1 MNSETKKA
9 ELLTESLFAFSSLYG
24 RRLDSLVIQRYV
36 EIVVSELTEQ
46 QLNKAIEGVWRT
58 CKRFPLPADFLE
70 LGKAVKSWREE
81 GLSEWVLICNALPT
95 QPENLSQ
102 RGKYALQTL
111 GGAYSLGQVSLKE
124 RGYLKADFLRAYEI
138 YQPGMELIEPKTQGA
153 DAKEL
158 RQQQDELERQK
169 GDESWKR
176 GFEQCRNVLAAI
188 AKRKKRVSPNLDL
201 DLNEPTGAADPTER
215 PNYSEAELEAIIAQA
230 KSRYDDAKQESD
242 RKQQEKAR
250 SMNTG
255 FTKAGQMLGNF
266 SLEDEDEF

>member
-1 MNSETKKA
+1 MDSETKKA
-9 ELLTESLFAFSSLYG
+9 ELLTESLFAFSNLYG
-24 RRLDSLVIQRYV
+24 RRLDSVVIQRYI
-36 EIVVSELTEQ
+36 EIVVNELTEQ
-46 QLNKAIEGVWRT
+46 QLSKAIEEIWKT

-81 GLSEWVLICNALPT
+81 GLSEWVLICSALPS

-138 YQPGMELIEPKTQGA
+138 YQPGMELIEPKTQGV

-158 RQQQDELERQK
+158 RQQQDELDEEK
-169 GDESWKR
+169 SAESWKQ
-176 GFEQCRNVLAAI
+176 GFQQCRSVLVEI
-188 AKRKKRVSPNLDL
+188 AKRKKRVSPDL
-201 DLNEPTGAADPTER
+201 DLNEPTGAADPAEP

-242 RKQQEKAR
+242 RKQQEKSR
-250 SMNTG
+250 SRNTG
-255 FTKAGQMLGNF
+255 FTKAGQMLGDF